1 MKLIVKVGIGVAAF
15 IGLPVVALA
24 MWYVCMAIQTEPEI
38 HLIPD
43 GYRGPII
50 IMYDM
55 PNGDSIE
62 YEDNKRIL
70 RIPPT
75 GMLYTQFKQ
84 IEGLHEPGSIKYYYV
99 YSDGS
104 RKELLK
110 VWQRPDIP
118 DSTNIYIFGKE
129 NGVFQ
134 SNGVEKSFDE
144 YHVGKSTDDGEEYAW
159 RAHKMIRGK

>member
-1 MKLIVKVGIGVAAF
+1 MKLIVKIGIGVAAF

-43 GYRGPII
+43 GYRGPVV

-62 YEDNKRIL
+62 YENGKRVL

-75 GMLYTQFKQ
+75 GLLYTQFKQ
-84 IEGLHEPGSIKYYYV
+84 IEGWYEPGSIKHYYIH
-99 YSDGS
+99 SDGS
-104 RKELLK
+104 RKELPE
-110 VWQRPDIP
+110 VWRQEDIP
-118 DSTNIYIFGKE
+118 DSTNTYIFGMEVGSVKMH
-129 NGVFQ
+129 GI
-134 SNGVEKSFDE
+134 EKGFDE
-144 YHVGKSTDDGEEYAW
+144 YKVGKSTDDGEKYAHQAN
-159 RAHKMIRGK
+159 RMIRGK